1 LACSLLI
8 TSGVRMVIFAEKP
21 RDARAPW
28 TFSNASRRGSSS
40 SSSRY
45 QPSPTCGPPPLW
57 MGVRAATTAMVSQT
71 TRDESA
77 GCGLRV
83 LQIVV
88 RRHSDRSTGGQLNTV
103 CVCVCVCVS
112 ACTPAQLHIA
122 LQLTKR
128 DGRHGMRHSTVGLE
142 HSSSG

>member
-1 LACSLLI
+1 MACSLLI

-28 TFSNASRRGSSS
+28 TFPNASRRGSS

-45 QPSPTCGPPPLW
+45 QPSPTCGPRPLW

-103 CVCVCVCVS
+103 CVCVS

-122 LQLTKR
+122 LQFTKR